1 MMDRIRIVDL
11 EVWARVGVPEVE
23 RSRAQRLLLSVEL
36 HVDVGEAAA
45 SDDLSRTVDYGAVSR
60 RLVAWLGEGSW
71 RLIESMAVGVVE
83 LLKAE
88 FGVGRVRVEVKKFVV
103 PQARYVSVEV
113 ER

>member
-1 MMDRIRIVDL
+1 MDRIRIVDL
-11 EVWARVGVPEVE
+11 EVWARVGVPDAE
-23 RSRAQRLLLSVEL
+23 RARAQRLLLSVEL
-36 HVDVGEAAA
+36 HLDVSGAAA

-60 RLVAWLGEGSW
+60 RLVAWSGGGSW
-71 RLIESMAVGVVE
+71 RLIESMAVDAAV
-83 LLKAE
+83 LLKEE